1 MSRKRAQLLRWS
13 CIFKRSSM
21 PLNFSLAN
29 LHKKVVHTLQSHII
43 VVEIE
48 AQREAGVESPQMN
61 VDSGLTLV
69 E

>member
-1 MSRKRAQLLRWS
+1 
-13 CIFKRSSM
+13 M